1 MSKAFNIKYNYNI
14 LPYLVL
20 TEAHSYATN
29 MVPAL
34 QWILI
39 VGDHGKFGS
48 KVAMDFIRD
57 CTKINH

>member
-39 VGDHGKFGS
+39 VGDHGKFGN
-48 KVAMDFIRD
+48 KV
-57 CTKINH
+57 